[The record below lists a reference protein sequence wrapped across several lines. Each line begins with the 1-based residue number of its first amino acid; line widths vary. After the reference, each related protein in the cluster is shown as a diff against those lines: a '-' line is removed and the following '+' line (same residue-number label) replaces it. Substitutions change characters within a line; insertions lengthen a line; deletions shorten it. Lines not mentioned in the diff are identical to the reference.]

1 MAVVLRVR
9 ILVVRFSTLV
19 AQSANSSKL
28 LGGVLRAV
36 AVLGAIQVL
45 NAVGVLRTVALLGLL
60 QAVRLLRSVRLL
72 RTVCCL
78 RTVALL
84 SAVSLLS
91 SVALLSAISLLSS
104 VGRLGSITFLS
115 TVGLLGAVGLLLHSV
130 STLGAIG
137 TAPTHAVGLAHRSS
151 IAVPAARNAVAV
163 GLATTESSKV
173 LVATAAVRARSGV
186 ARAVTILNSAVFLLR
201 LLVVLL
207 DRFLNLIELPLQVLW
222 LSL

>member
-1 MAVVLRVR
+1 MAVGLRVR

-28 LGGVLRAV
+28 LGGALRAV

-115 TVGLLGAVGLLLHSV
+115 TVGLLLHSV

-137 TAPTHAVGLAHRSS
+137 TAPAHAVGLAHRGS

-186 ARAVTILNSAVFLLR
+186 ARAVTILHSAVFLLR
-201 LLVVLL
+201 MLVVLL
-207 DRFLNLIELPLQVLW
+207 DRFLNLIELPQQVLW